1 MKAAF
6 LVTSAIRT
14 DLGSYDAATR
24 LHQTFATIASI
35 RQRVRGAQ
43 IALLELSATA
53 LDEEWIDQLSAR
65 VDWFVTLSH
74 PLLDD
79 MRGLSCSPRT
89 IKSVTELACLH
100 LFLGHAAQ
108 ANLLAD
114 ADRVFKL
121 SGRYVLTEDFEL
133 AHFDAPGRYVFKHAH
148 ALQHSPRLW
157 SFDSALLGDAH
168 SRLGKMLADCTD
180 ALAGHAQVDIGVM
193 LQRHVPADLKRT
205 IAMLGLQGYPG
216 SLGELIID

>member
-14 DLGSYDAATR
+14 DLGIYDAATR

-79 MRGLSCSPRT
+79 MKWSPCSPRT

-108 ANLLAD
+108 ANLLAGV
-114 ADRVFKL
+114 DRVFKL
-121 SGRYVLTEDFEL
+121 SGRYVLTDDFDP
-133 AHFDAPGRYVFKHAH
+133 AHFDAPGRYVLKHAR

-157 SFDSALLGDAH
+157 SFDAALLGDAH
-168 SRLGKMLADCTD
+168 ARVGKMVEDCTA
-180 ALAGHAQVDIGVM
+180 ALAAHAQVDIGLM
-193 LQRHVPADLKRT
+193 LQRHIPAELKRT